1 MAFESMSIARS
12 QCFEIYQYGG
22 VGFPPPPIGG
32 SMIDKKG
39 TAVSDF
45 SLFVVWVLESGEV
58 SKPRTDSDFA
68 KQLWI
73 FPPTVLRNGRYES
86 LSRLMP

>member
-1 MAFESMSIARS
+1 MIMAFESMSIARS

-39 TAVSDF
+39 TAVSEF
-45 SLFVVWVLESGEV
+45 SLFVAWGEV
-58 SKPRTDSDFA
+58 RQVSQELTLILQNNCIIDFS
-68 KQLWI
+68 
-73 FPPTVLRNGRYES
+73 PYGLRKW
-86 LSRLMP
+86 